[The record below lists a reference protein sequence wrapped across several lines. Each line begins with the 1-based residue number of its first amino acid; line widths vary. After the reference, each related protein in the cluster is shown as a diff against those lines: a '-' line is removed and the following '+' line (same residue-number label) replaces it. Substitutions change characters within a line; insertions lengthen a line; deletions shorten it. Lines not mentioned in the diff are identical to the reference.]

1 MRQGN
6 ALYLSMSDVVTS
18 MGDMGDEGDH
28 TKRENPCLESSNHAN
43 FENIAFRASIETGIV
58 ALR

>member
-18 MGDMGDEGDH
+18 MGDIGDGEDH
-28 TKRENPCLESSNHAN
+28 TKRENPCRESGNHAS
-43 FENIAFRASIETGIV
+43 FENMTYKASIETGIV
-58 ALR
+58 AFR